1 MMQEITELMQSQLF
15 IQMEL
20 LFRII
25 IAGVCG
31 AFIGLE
37 RKNRLKNAG
46 LKTHLLV
53 ALTSALMVVISKYGF
68 FDVITQGLS
77 VDASRVAASVAS
89 GVGFLGAGLILAGK
103 HEIMG
108 VTTAAG
114 IWATVGVGMALG
126 AGMYFLGI
134 SSTLVILFS
143 QFLLHQKFIVSNEY
157 FGERVTVT
165 LLPAEGALERFQTM
179 LSQNKFEMSDI
190 KVKSTGT
197 EAMEVRFVVR
207 IRGLHQI
214 GPLSDLLKKDSQ
226 VQSFSISKLV

>member
-1 MMQEITELMQSQLF
+1 
-15 IQMEL
+15 
-20 LFRII
+20 
-25 IAGVCG
+25 
-31 AFIGLE
+31 
-37 RKNRLKNAG
+37 
-46 LKTHLLV
+46 
-53 ALTSALMVVISKYGF
+53 
-68 FDVITQGLS
+68 
-77 VDASRVAASVAS
+77 
-89 GVGFLGAGLILAGK
+89 
-103 HEIMG
+103 
-108 VTTAAG
+108 
-114 IWATVGVGMALG
+114 MALG

-165 LLPAEGALERFQTM
+165 LLPAEDALESFQTM